1 MASAFNLTA
10 QINLR
15 GPANLKAV
23 VSSVKKEFS
32 GITTKID
39 LKIDP
44 RAEKSIE
51 STSKKMKDLA
61 NAIKLANTNASIL
74 NTTLSSL
81 SSKVQ
86 TVTTA
91 LNNSDRILDR
101 LNKSSRKLGSSLRST
116 TNEFEEFGRQGA
128 ISFRRLGGTALVTA
142 GFYKMIGAISS
153 AASSFIELDRQ
164 MIKIQQVTGT
174 TKEGVKALEV
184 EITNLS
190 VSLGL
195 EADSLAK
202 TSVILA
208 QAGLTADQTRLA
220 LKALAKTE
228 LAPSFENIEKTTEGA
243 IASMRQ
249 FGIGAEDL
257 EKALG
262 SINAVA
268 ARFAVESGDIIAAI
282 QRTGGVFAS
291 ASKGVSEG
299 QKALEEFISVFT
311 SIRATTRES
320 GEGIATG
327 LRTILTRV
335 QRSSTVEQLKNL
347 GIELRDSEGKFI
359 GAYKAVEALATGLK
373 NLDPRSQAFS
383 KIVEELGGF
392 RQIGK
397 VIPLIQQFSTAQE
410 ALKVATQGQDSL
422 TAAQEKAQGS
432 LAVRLA
438 KVRAEFNALFK
449 EVAQNRAFQVL
460 TDLVIGFSSVILS
473 LGRTLKGLA
482 PILGILGVI
491 KGVQAIKSFGTGFFG
506 ELTKN
511 KGGLP
516 QATGSRTSPSTSGSG
531 EKQILDALSKASDA
545 TKLNTSAI
553 TQLTKVVTD
562 LKSRIDRA
570 GTTLGFARGG
580 VVPGSGNRDTV
591 PAMLTP
597 GEFVIRKDA
606 VKALGTEKLHKMNKY
621 NDGGE
626 AKRLLGQDAVG
637 AAVLQEGSRDSFIDS
652 GSIVSASKASD
663 EEKNRLENI
672 VKGKSF
678 KFPARGLKPNF
689 SNFIDDAIKTNTVT
703 FINNM
708 SKSFDEKFQGMQLSP
723 AKINKDQIK
732 NFMTSVN
739 DGLRGSLYEAFITNI
754 EKAGK
759 YEKSTAD
766 QRNAPFDLTNGIT
779 KGKDLYEDGLDG
791 IDFIDLKATLEAA
804 SVPSLAKKIG
814 NTLLKDTTLG
824 TGTNL
829 SSTNSGS
836 SFIGTVLDVF
846 RELGVDKR
854 RNIPFY
860 STKGKSQDKTTIRL
874 VEKAYEET
882 KAAGFVKNIEE
893 FDQKLKEE
901 FDFHKTSKTTPYDR
915 WSGEAKKFA
924 KGGYSKDTVPAMLT
938 PGEFVINKKAAAS
951 IGSAQLHRM
960 NKADKVQGFNKGG
973 PVGFVQR
980 FSTGG
985 DVFDV
990 LREESGRSVKGFT
1003 TQLRKEL
1010 TNLALSISKSL
1021 KQSQRDFVIDAGK
1034 SRQRLAAGGNKKSIR
1049 KDLKSSL
1056 SSVAASAG
1064 IADPAMVNKA
1074 VRDVMKGFK
1083 DGLSISEIKASSTAL
1098 AQILD
1103 AQISDQEA
1111 LNRSVQDLA
1120 ESTGIA
1126 ADKLEDIASIDDL
1139 KRQKF
1144 KETDLGKQFGMLGSE
1159 SFAKSRLGGALSRS
1173 SRVFEKAPGGAVG
1186 IGAGIAASSA
1196 IFSEGAKKLSKEL
1209 GLTISSS
1216 PVLAGISQSLQSA
1229 GSTGATGAAIGQTL
1243 GGAPGAMI
1251 GLLLG
1256 TIAGGIDGFFSGLND
1271 QKITNSL
1278 TELGKSSETLE
1289 RVFRQLEDPVTATA
1303 EALNQAQTAFGERLI
1318 ESQKLDTMG
1327 SRPST
1332 VTAGDVGAGAL
1343 KTTAFVATGALLGA
1357 ATAAKIGA
1365 AIGTAIAPGVG
1376 TAIGALV
1383 GLGAGL
1389 AYSYANNPSSQA
1401 RDKAAAARIGSAPS
1415 NMESQVRFNQLAFN
1429 RMNFDE
1435 LSASMKELETK
1446 GSGASETVKNYVA
1459 STVSAIPNFEKLTA
1473 SQQEKIK
1480 ADAAEL
1486 AAIDAWIDRKKKQGV
1501 DEKLINEELINKRKD
1516 VIEEGQKYI
1525 VEMELVDRQTILNTK
1540 ATSALGSVLADLSAK
1555 FNKIGA
1561 LAKNFSSSLSLVEKS
1576 LKTQLD
1582 NISGENL
1589 DGASIFYEQLVSKLE
1604 NVDALSIDQ
1613 YRQATA
1619 QATAGQGQ
1627 AGVEL
1632 SQAANIGK
1640 ALDESLNPFIRRYA
1654 NMPTEDINPN
1664 DISNGIIQL
1673 IGSVLPG
1680 DIDENLVSTV
1690 INQFT
1695 AKLEAGVTDLD
1706 ELSQSFSGLFPAAK
1720 DAEQAI
1726 LAMAQAERDASQTE
1740 QYLRKEQ
1747 NALLL
1752 ESSSLRRQEV
1762 KILRDGRLN
1771 YLRATGQNVSLD
1783 ESVGGFDEQIKIMT
1797 QRLIPGGTTDAGI
1810 IGGEIRDRQERN
1822 RQLMKINQDL
1832 AANRA
1837 NDPRAV
1843 NTIKTN
1849 ETEINNN
1856 LLAIREGND
1865 ALKEIA
1871 NNTDASSAALEKIRD
1886 QQERDKVGVNYL
1898 DKIFGGT
1905 ISDQL
1910 DIGMDLQTVLKGVRA
1925 AQTGQTQPFADPRF
1939 YSTFMGSEALQM
1951 FTKEQ
1956 QSFLRTFARTA
1967 AAQETGGVQMARAA
1981 YQMSINA
1988 ETGRADSPEAK
1999 MYNELINNQLRAVNE
2014 LSLQNQTALNLVAT
2028 TLEAK
2033 LQDIV
2038 NQIRQIAT
2046 SGSQQ
2051 VQDNTNRG
2059 SRIVPPLGRRSG
2071 GIIYASEGTLVDY
2084 EPRGT
2089 DTVPAMLTPG
2099 EFVVNAQ
2106 ATKKN
2111 RALLESINQGNTTY
2125 ASKGGI
2131 IYAAKGGMGVENP
2144 YAAYSEED
2152 LEEASKEAHAKQWFY
2167 ENNQGSAK
2175 IPRMASRYAWFT
2187 PGYGSMNQEQ
2197 KRKVID
2203 NNIKTFQ
2210 RFDEEFKKIRKEK
2223 EIDLNGRDPNA
2234 GIQSVNLFNSLEKQ
2248 AREERELIED
2258 ERASRSRRDPADLNR
2273 LENQSTPSSPNPS
2286 RVFPHP
2292 SSAAPQLTSV
2302 EARPNLSKIKSAE
2315 ARPNLSE
2322 IKLAEWLYSEMVKDM
2337 TRDSYDMSAGSNPGG
2352 LNRYYKNFFQ
2362 DKLKTNFPLIGNLN
2376 GEEILYNWA
2385 GSGTS
2390 DLRVKAIQA
2399 LEQRILDND
2408 KTKRDQED
2416 DRITNKIKADSSE
2429 KQKATGRDNLL
2440 YEVYNAG
2447 HAWTD
2452 AQMVAKSKK
2461 LGSMQF
2467 RSMAGSPINGHIVGL
2482 GDAPLVLTDV
2492 RGNGDRPELRPSAG
2506 QAQLSIRKLGDNEGF
2521 GGIIPVRLEQLDD
2534 DTLRATLKYFQEQ
2547 TLEQEEANQERTD
2560 SALAASKAQSKENK
2574 RRAEELTYQRRHWW
2588 GLDPEAWFDQ
2598 RSGQIDLPGGRG
2610 RGLSFKKPFGPS
2622 TNRNPYL
2629 VDDNQD
2635 MGRVNPMLGIDINQ
2649 PIQAYDYGA
2658 PTIDFNPSP
2667 SLPPLVPSLRDQAD
2681 NIRRGGTTGLPG
2693 SGTENRGPN
2702 VAPIIAGGNTYQR
2715 LPDDILLTQGLPR
2728 ELVDIYQQVYS
2739 DKDGYPISLRP
2750 TENSWQKGVDRFIHQ
2765 PLETASK
2772 DLWESG
2778 NGLTSFFPAA
2788 LNFAAGL
2795 ALDSPTY
2802 SPGYVGE
2809 FENGTKLVIPSDSDV
2824 PLAVD
2829 LGLGIIANRIASISR
2844 LRSQARALDTANER
2858 ALALGEEAP
2867 FYPPA
2872 IRPDATTPPI
2882 RPEITPQTTAESAG
2896 IFPDLFSPAPGSRI
2910 TIGTNE
2916 INDVVFGPGNLQAI
2930 DPNTGRLARGS
2941 VDVNGNPSGGHF
2953 PTQGQ
2958 RSGGLPVY
2966 DPNTGSFSTQL
2977 RTPAQE
2983 FNPLPFESFP
2993 SNIDTV
2999 TSPRVIDSPGSTRT
3013 IDVFPS
3019 QVTPR
3024 VAVTPPISGNVRIA
3038 PSPNSVRTSLAKR
3051 GLSPLVKLDDGV
3063 ARRIYQDFVEQ
3074 GGVGSESATKWL
3086 RFKIDSLNNAAIKE
3100 GIGPGVKVV
3109 DLDPR
3114 PVTSPDIMNNQP
3126 VTPSERTGFYSNTT
3140 PASATAKP
3148 SVKPDISK
3156 PLMDYEKEIP
3166 VRPKPVVKPEPL
3178 PTDPQVLNPQ
3188 SATSAATAQQMDPRN
3203 LRSVNGQTPVKPL
3216 AATTGSSGPTM
3227 SNQERLDALGRLQ
3240 EQRSSRRRG
3249 IFRRPSRRAMGG
3261 IIYAQDGG
3269 LTKNLFNEVRGVGS
3283 TNPDAIYRF
3292 DPSVPP
3298 DMQKYF
3304 LKDKGY
3310 PVELRTR
3317 DGSLDRFKTS
3327 SISNFLLDS
3336 GATAPAIDAVYE
3348 DGTIVKNLGDPGDM
3362 PIVGDLLTGG
3372 GALAFR
3378 KLAKLRTLSKSRKSI
3393 SQAEQRVMDYIDSG
3407 RPTSTSLDEIVSFLR
3422 VENKKPNS
3430 VLGTGPYEEALS
3442 RVMQEEGGSVLENRG
3457 RWFFPAKE
3465 DYAQYDLDF
3474 YKKSKGPNLEDV
3486 VVKQL
3491 DLPRGLAERFRLS
3504 HPSMQD
3510 SILGSQA
3517 SSTTRFKEF
3526 VFPKEIA
3533 AQARNIDPKALEAMG
3548 LNFKN
3553 KGGVIYADQ
3562 GMLVPYQ
3569 PKGTDTVP
3577 AMLTPGEFVV
3587 NRRATQDNLPLLQ
3600 NINSGVSY
3608 LEDGGFLGR
3617 RNRNRNQTSS
3627 VQETTIG
3634 FDITKF
3640 QEGTNTF
3647 NKGITNFTS
3656 QVKVFDATIGNFG
3669 SYVTRLEKI
3678 KLPSIPDKIEMFGTH
3693 KVDVNV
3699 TGAAAF
3705 EAIDEN
3711 VRKLIDT
3718 KIGEK
3723 WNELW
3728 LQSNGELGSP
3738 RR

>member
-1 MASAFNLTA
+1 MANAFNLTA
-10 QINLR
+10 QINLQ
-15 GPANLKAV
+15 GPTNLRQT
-23 VSSVKKEFS
+23 VSRIKKELS
-32 GITTKID
+32 GASNTNIN

-44 RAEKSIE
+44 RAEKSIA
-51 STSKKMKDLA
+51 SATAKLKVMSSVIAKTSADARSL
-61 NAIKLANTNASIL
+61 NASLSKLNSSMGAVKSTTSAL
-74 NTTLSSL
+74 NTSL
-81 SSKVQ
+81 KN
-86 TVTTA
+86 TVKTTTA
-91 LNNSDRILDR
+91 LSKQTKQATNGFYALG
-101 LNKSSRKLGSSLRST
+101 KSAAYSFKQFAGTAVLGATVYKLGNAVRNSLG
-116 TNEFEEFGRQGA
+116 NFIDFDKQ
-128 ISFRRLGGTALVTA
+128 LV
-142 GFYKMIGAISS
+142 
-153 AASSFIELDRQ
+153 RV
-164 MIKIQQVTGT
+164 QQVTRSTASQVAGLSAAIDQAAT
-174 TKEGVKALEV
+174 TFGVSSK
-184 EITNLS
+184 
-190 VSLGL
+190 
-195 EADSLAK
+195 SLAGIAV
-202 TSVILA
+202 TLS
-208 QAGLTADQTRLA
+208 QAGFSAREAQNA
-220 LKALAKTE
+220 MKALAQTE
-228 LAPSFENIEKTTEGA
+228 LAPTFDSLERTTEGA
-243 IASMRQ
+243 IALMNQ
-249 FGIGAEDL
+249 FSISSNDL
-257 EKALG
+257 GKALG
-262 SINAVA
+262 SVNAVA
-268 ARFAVESGDIIAAI
+268 AQFAVESGDIIAAI
-282 QRTGGVFAS
+282 QRAGGVFAS
-291 ASKGVSEG
+291 ASKGVSTGTE
-299 QKALEEFISVFT
+299 ALNEFIAVFT
-311 SIRATTRES
+311 SVRATTRES
-320 GEGIATG
+320 AETIATG
-327 LRTILTRV
+327 LRTIFTRI
-335 QRSSTVEQLKNL
+335 QRGSTIEALREVGVELQNAEGQFVGAYEAVRRL
-347 GIELRDSEGKFI
+347 SEGLTK
-359 GAYKAVEALATGLK
+359 
-373 NLDPRSQAFS
+373 LDPRSVKFTG
-383 KIVEELGGF
+383 IVEELGGF
-392 RQIGK
+392 RQVGK
-397 VIPLIQQFSTAQE
+397 ILPLINQFATAQE
-410 ALKVATQGQDSL
+410 ALNVAKRGQSSLDEASAKAQAALAVQIGQVKEQFDSLIRTVAGGSVFNGLIQGVLSLSKSLIGLAKYLSPILPILGLVAGAKIASGIGSFAKGFSGSFKEGGGAKGAGQGIGSAITGTADRDKSAVLSAAADATKGNTTALQNL
-422 TAAQEKAQGS
+422 TAAVKSLEAAIRTPGS
-432 LAVRLA
+432 A
-438 KVRAEFNALFK
+438 KP
-449 EVAQNRAFQVL
+449 
-460 TDLVIGFSSVILS
+460 T
-473 LGRTLKGLA
+473 
-482 PILGILGVI
+482 
-491 KGVQAIKSFGTGFFG
+491 
-506 ELTKN
+506 
-511 KGGLP
+511 
-516 QATGSRTSPSTSGSG
+516 
-531 EKQILDALSKASDA
+531 
-545 TKLNTSAI
+545 
-553 TQLTKVVTD
+553 
-562 LKSRIDRA
+562 
-570 GTTLGFARGG
+570 GFARGG

-597 GEFVIRKDA
+597 GEFVVRKDA
-606 VKALGTEKLHKMNKY
+606 VKSLGTEKLHKMNKY
-621 NDGGE
+621 NGGGGILE
-626 AKRLLGQDAVG
+626 VDTIG
-637 AAVLQEGSRDSFIDS
+637 AAVLGKKNSNQSGTRGLSGEAITVPYIADQLGQAKDVVLSVFKAAKKENKTYDLKKEIAAPELRKKIDS
-652 GSIVSASKASD
+652 G
-663 EEKNRLENI
+663 
-672 VKGKSF
+672 
-678 KFPARGLKPNF
+678 
-689 SNFIDDAIKTNTVT
+689 
-703 FINNM
+703 
-708 SKSFDEKFQGMQLSP
+708 
-723 AKINKDQIK
+723 
-732 NFMTSVN
+732 
-739 DGLRGSLYEAFITNI
+739 I
-754 EKAGK
+754 EKAAITSLGILSKVLKEEGLTGIATSSAANKGNFIRSLNEGVRGNLFEQALTGIQNEGK
-759 YEKSTAD
+759 WSD
-766 QRNAPFDLTNGIT
+766 NPNPQAPFDFIGPFNDKL
-779 KGKDLYEDGLDG
+779 GKLFPQIKDIKYKDA
-791 IDFIDLKATLEAA
+791 KATLQAA
-804 SVPSLAKKIG
+804 SKENIAKKIG
-814 NTLLKDTTLG
+814 NQAIQGADPSSILDKVLKSAYDTLKKN
-824 TGTNL
+824 TGPKPWNSLLPENL
-829 SSTNSGS
+829 SKNQ
-836 SFIGTVLDVF
+836 
-846 RELGVDKR
+846 LGASR
-854 RNIPFY
+854 
-860 STKGKSQDKTTIRL
+860 
-874 VEKAYEET
+874 EKAAKLSHIFKFSQPEAPKNQAYYVELADREE
-882 KAAGFVKNIEE
+882 
-893 FDQKLKEE
+893 
-901 FDFHKTSKTTPYDR
+901 Y
-915 WSGEAKKFA
+915 A
-924 KGGYSKDTVPAMLT
+924 KGGYAKDTVPAMLT

-1501 DEKLINEELINKRKD
+1501 DEELINEELINKRKD